1 MFLFMISYGC
11 CSLQSFYNTNR
22 NMTKKQEPYHFVF
35 DDPVF
40 KINRILNVLL
50 ITQNFMLQNSVNNI
64 ILSIIRHKQCATAWP
79 QFQTNCTPFHTCLL
93 GIRFGAQT
101 LSCVGFFRYLKAEH
115 KKKKSLQVYELEGFG
130 FGLTYFVCSFS
141 GERGCNTMRT
151 TNYHTLP
158 SFRNV
163 SVLARLLVT

>member
-64 ILSIIRHKQCATAWP
+64 ILSIIRHKQCATA
-79 QFQTNCTPFHTCLL
+79 
-93 GIRFGAQT
+93 
-101 LSCVGFFRYLKAEH
+101 
-115 KKKKSLQVYELEGFG
+115 
-130 FGLTYFVCSFS
+130 
-141 GERGCNTMRT
+141 
-151 TNYHTLP
+151 
-158 SFRNV
+158 
-163 SVLARLLVT
+163 